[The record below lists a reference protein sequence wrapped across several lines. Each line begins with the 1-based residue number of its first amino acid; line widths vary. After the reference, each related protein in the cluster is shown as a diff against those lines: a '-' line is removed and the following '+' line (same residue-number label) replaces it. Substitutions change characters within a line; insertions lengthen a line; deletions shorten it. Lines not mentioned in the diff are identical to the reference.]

1 MVLNLVFKPAIKVVT
16 NLFLE
21 LDIVKDSRE
30 LVWQFVHLV
39 NPPVKGI
46 RIGSLHISLHI
57 SLPFVKIFA

>member
-30 LVWQFVHLV
+30 LV
-39 NPPVKGI
+39 
-46 RIGSLHISLHI
+46 
-57 SLPFVKIFA
+57 